1 MKQRILDLWRRLRSA
16 PVEAPLESGSL
27 PLATAAELVRPLLIL
42 LVLVLT
48 VLLSSVAVIFS
59 AYQYRLLFH
68 QHQTLVQ
75 QRDDLQ
81 VEWGQLLLEQSAWAA
96 NNRVEIQARKR
107 LNMLVPEPGVIEIVR
122 HGQ

>member
-16 PVEAPLESGSL
+16 PVEAPQPAEPV
-27 PLATAAELVRPLLIL
+27 PLATAADLVRPLLIL
-42 LVLVLT
+42 LALVLA
-48 VLLSSVAVIFS
+48 VLLSSMAVIFS
-59 AYQYRLLFH
+59 AYEYRLLFH
-68 QHQTLVQ
+68 QHQLLVQ

-107 LNMLVPEPGVIEIVR
+107 LNMLVPEPSVIEIVR